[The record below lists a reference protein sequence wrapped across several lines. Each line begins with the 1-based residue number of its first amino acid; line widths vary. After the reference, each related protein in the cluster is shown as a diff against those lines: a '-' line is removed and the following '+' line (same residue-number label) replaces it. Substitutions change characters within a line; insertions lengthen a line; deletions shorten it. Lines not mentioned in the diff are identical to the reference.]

1 MKFLKSD
8 ALWVVLSGWELTG
21 ALLTFV
27 LWDPFLEAVWAALFV
42 ISLPNSLWD

>member
-1 MKFLKSD
+1 MKFLNRE
-8 ALWVVLSGWELTG
+8 ALWVVLSGWETPG

-27 LWDPFLEAVWAALFV
+27 LWDPFLEAVGLLV